1 MWTPKAPDEDGYWS
15 QMGDTGLIQFVNGL
29 IQLLFNQKGFH
40 HFPLQSNFPT
50 AGLLQEEPISGG
62 KEHGTEQNLSE
73 ISRGKSLPVIF

>member
-1 MWTPKAPDEDGYWS
+1 
-15 QMGDTGLIQFVNGL
+15 MGDTGLIQLVNGL